1 MRKLSTYIILLG
13 CLLHIS
19 VSAQELPL
27 TLPEDPGESLALM
40 SDRDIYGT
48 GETIHYSASY
58 GAPAGL
64 KGGLWSSVL
73 YVELISWDGTKQ
85 AGSKV
90 LIQNNGAAGALH
102 IPKNIS
108 SGVYFLRA
116 YTKWMRNYSPDI
128 YAYLPLRIL
137 NPYSQEILASPAE
150 GNKNR
155 LTIEPLAESQAE
167 GIEIS
172 GLKDQYRTGELV
184 EIGIKIPDLR
194 PVQYSV
200 GIAKTPAHSSLDY
213 IIGNRGEAVN
223 ESRKIE
229 FFPEINGLT
238 LSGRIVNSESGEPV
252 KGARLHLSSYVNPFL
267 YAEVFSELDGTFLFA
282 LPHFTGNPELHIANG
297 SDSLLNH
304 KVLLASEF
312 CNKPVGLPHLPL
324 IIDAAEQEIVR
335 EILVN
340 TQLKERYH
348 GDSNQDEPNESPDI
362 PFYGKDATVTYVSD
376 FIELSDLGEFI
387 YEIIPQVSVNSS
399 SNGSFLSVQGPLC
412 LDIYPPLVLMDNVP
426 VANNEEFLN
435 IPSSRIERIEVL
447 NRAYMVGKV
456 RYSGIFSVYS
466 SKRDMAGITQ
476 EGERYFFNLRLLDN
490 KIPGHANEARAVESS
505 IPDISNLLY
514 WEPEFTIKNEGP
526 GKVIFKAP
534 DIPGNYVLT
543 VLGTGPGKS
552 SPVYRKAL
560 ITVK

>member
-1 MRKLSTYIILLG
+1 M
-13 CLLHIS
+13 
-19 VSAQELPL
+19 A
-27 TLPEDPGESLALM
+27 LPEDPGESLALI
-40 SDRDIYGT
+40 SDRDIYGA
-48 GETIHYSASY
+48 GEKIHYSASY
-58 GAPAGL
+58 VAPAGL
-64 KGGLWSSVL
+64 KGDPWSSVL
-73 YVELISWDGTKQ
+73 YVELISWDGTKL
-85 AGSKV
+85 AASKV
-90 LIQNNGAAGALH
+90 LIQNMGAAGALH

-108 SGVYFLRA
+108 SGVYYLRA

-137 NPYSQEILASPAE
+137 NPSSQEVLAGPAE
-150 GNKNR
+150 GNINR
-155 LTIEPLAESQAE
+155 LSIEHVNESQVE

-172 GLKDQYRTGELV
+172 GLKEQYGTGEQV
-184 EIGIKIPDLR
+184 EIGIKIPGDLR
-194 PVQYSV
+194 PGQYSV

-213 IIGNRGEAVN
+213 IIGNRGEAEN

-238 LSGRIVNSESGEPV
+238 LSGRIVDSESGEPV

-324 IIDAAEQEIVR
+324 LIDAAEQEIVR

-340 TQLKERYH
+340 TQLNERYH
-348 GDSNQDEPNESPDI
+348 SDSDPGEPNESPDI
-362 PFYGKDATVTYVSD
+362 PFYGKDASVTYVSD

-387 YEIIPQVSVNSS
+387 YEIIPQVSINNSS
-399 SNGSFLSVQGPLC
+399 SGSFLSVQGPLC

-490 KIPGHANEARAVESS
+490 KIPGHANEAWAVESL

-514 WEPEFTIKNEGP
+514 WEPEFKIRNEGL
-526 GKVIFKAP
+526 GKVIFKTP

-552 SPVYRKAL
+552 PPVYRKAL